1 MGVVGTYFMCLTNAH
16 VHNEKLYASIKLDT
30 NATQVAHK
38 SMMSKKKKK
47 LRAICYNLTSTLA
60 RPSHD

>member
-1 MGVVGTYFMCLTNAH
+1 MAKMGVVGTYFMCLTNAH

-38 SMMSKKKKK
+38 SMTSKKKKK
-47 LRAICYNLTSTLA
+47 KTNML
-60 RPSHD
+60 